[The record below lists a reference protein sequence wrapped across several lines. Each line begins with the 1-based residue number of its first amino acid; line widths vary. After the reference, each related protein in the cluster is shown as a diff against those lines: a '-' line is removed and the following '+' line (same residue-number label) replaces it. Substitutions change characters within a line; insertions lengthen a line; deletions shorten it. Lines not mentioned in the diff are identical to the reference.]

1 MFSTSAALSEIIQ
14 GGAPGC
20 SLLLQVPEPS
30 STVVSALTPA
40 PPLADLGPL
49 LPLPQLPLLALPAL
63 PRSRQLGDPEQP
75 RTLAPRAGLLAELD
89 AALPALAERGRAD
102 FSGLPDLGLGLP
114 SLPIIGQVD
123 AAQAPAQ
130 AAVAPQPEQA
140 QAPDPFLLPRPE
152 LGLRL
157 PNITLPTVLRLSLP
171 NLQLFPGQEDPSL
184 ALASGAGQAPAPSA
198 QHEANLQVP
207 RFTLP
212 DVALPSL
219 PSLPPL
225 GALARDPAVR
235 QASLEAQ
242 APVEDLSMAAFQL
255 PDVTLPQLGL
265 PLLAQPQLP
274 SLPFGQAPAES
285 PALPAF
291 PALANLAA
299 SNAARSRSVQGSA
312 QPEASATPASGLPS
326 SSALFAAEGAFAP
339 AASGLQ
345 AGVDSALRRLAD
357 PVSLPQ
363 LGLPLLTLPGLSF
376 GQAPAGSAALPFAS
390 LADFAAADT
399 QSPRRAQATAA
410 VLDGSSAAFTAL
422 GSALAPSARSAQ
434 ALLAGISKGLP
445 QLRDPARSLP
455 QLGVPLLALP
465 GAQLSASAPALDLAA
480 AQSPMTDLS
489 QLSSIAPLAPDQA
502 PDGQVGAPS
511 QQPLPVPSTA
521 PAQQGLDAAASLAR
535 DLPGLALPQLPLF
548 SGLAQ
553 APASLL
559 QGSQSPDLAHSPPQP
574 ADSRTRPVPSSP
586 PQTGLPPA

>member
-1 MFSTSAALSEIIQ
+1 M
-14 GGAPGC
+14 
-20 SLLLQVPEPS
+20 PEPS
-30 STVVSALTPA
+30 SAVVSALTPA

-49 LPLPQLPLLALPAL
+49 LPLPQLPLLALPTL
-63 PRSRQLGDPEQP
+63 PRSGQLGDPEQP

-102 FSGLPDLGLGLP
+102 FSGLPDLGMGLP

-130 AAVAPQPEQA
+130 AAVAPQPKQA

-171 NLQLFPGQEDPSL
+171 NLQLFPRQEDPSL
-184 ALASGAGQAPAPSA
+184 AVASGAVQAPTPSA

-235 QASLEAQ
+235 QASSEAAQ
-242 APVEDLSMAAFQL
+242 APADDLSMAAFQL

-274 SLPFGQAPAES
+274 SLPFGQAAAES

-291 PALANLAA
+291 PALANLAT
-299 SNAARSRSVQGSA
+299 SDAARSRSVQGSA

-363 LGLPLLTLPGLSF
+363 LGLPLLTQPELPGLPF

-390 LADFAAADT
+390 LADFAAADM
-399 QSPRRAQATAA
+399 QSPGQGQATAA
-410 VLDGSSAAFTAL
+410 VLEGSSAAFTAL

-434 ALLAGISKGLP
+434 ALLAGISAGLP

-489 QLSSIAPLAPDQA
+489 KLSSIAPLAPDQT
-502 PDGQVGAPS
+502 PDGQVGAPN

-553 APASLL
+553 APAPLL

-574 ADSRTRPVPSSP
+574 ADSCTRPVPSSP